1 MYNELSSLGEAS
13 TRLDPVPKLDNERD
27 SEILGKNS
35 EIAKVVLDSLP
46 KGSED
51 EKESV
56 ASEVE
61 CAVVSNKEV
70 DMLPEGVRF
79 ADPSLEGQ

>member
-1 MYNELSSLGEAS
+1 MYDELSSLGEAS
-13 TRLDPVPKLDNERD
+13 TRLGPVPKLDNERD

-35 EIAKVVLDSLP
+35 EVAIVVLDSLP

-56 ASEVE
+56 ASEVK
-61 CAVVSNKEV
+61 CAVVSHE
-70 DMLPEGVRF
+70 
-79 ADPSLEGQ
+79 